1 MRNWFD
7 IITPHEDIRKGDF
20 NEAVFAA
27 NLGDVAHGT
36 APAEYNDPYTFFRRT
51 YLTSGLESLLTG
63 VHKKLTAGKGPS
75 VVELKTPFGGGKT
88 HSLVSVYHYVKN
100 GKEIIDLLPDGVKP
114 VSAPMC
120 VIVGE
125 QLNTSSGI
133 TSNNVTRYTLWG
145 ELAYQIGGIEAYNR
159 IKENDEN
166 RIAPGKNDLHDILVD
181 KAPFVILF
189 DEVLGYVNRAHGD
202 QVGETSLATQTLNF
216 FKQLTETV
224 AGIEN
229 GLFIVTLPSSKLED
243 FSEPEQRDL
252 SQLDKIFGRLVD
264 IQTPV
269 QNEEVY
275 SIIRRRLFETV
286 GNDSEVRDVIDKYIQ
301 KYQELKKELPGKVR
315 EAEYRKTMERAYPFH
330 PDVID
335 ILHEKW
341 GTYSSFQRTRGV
353 LRLLASVVED
363 LYEQETNIDLI
374 LPGDINLD
382 NQAIKEEF
390 LKHIGAE
397 HESIISSDL
406 ANNGKAKSQILD
418 KDNKDWKHLAE
429 QISTGIFLH
438 SFTADQPERGT
449 DISYIKLAVMHS
461 ETIPPLVTEV
471 LQKLKNQLW
480 YLNTRNEQ
488 YYFSGIP
495 NLNRMIADK
504 KGRIQK
510 KDVIEELR
518 NRVKRNLGN
527 KMRTYLWP
535 DNSNDIVDNTD
546 LKLIVVNPDKPL
558 SDSQLK
564 EWFDKRGDNFR
575 AYKNT
580 LFFAIPDEDRFT
592 RLQDTIKE
600 YLSYKEIQD
609 DIGAGHFPG
618 LEGKVE
624 DVKRSIR
631 DIDGDFVQKIR
642 ELYRILGVPAADGFE
657 KFDLGKPTF
666 GTENLDTW
674 IYSEL
679 TDDSH
684 KKILTNPPSNR
695 FITSKFLES
704 SEQVALDTLIEQ
716 FYKNPG
722 LPVPSER
729 TIIGEAIAK
738 GVKEA
743 SFGYGMMGPEDE
755 IQPGSVR
762 FGEHLSAF
770 DVQFQEDEYLL
781 SSELAQQLKSEEQ
794 DEGYDV
800 EEQTADIS
808 GDEHLGEDFTDDEG
822 GTLDVPKEERVNKVH
837 IKASKIKANKL
848 VELHRGVMQ
857 PLIKEAGDFEFTIEF
872 TVKSSD
878 GIKKKTLEQQV
889 YETLKQLGAEVE
901 DESL

>member
-7 IITPHEDIRKGDF
+7 IITPHEDIRNGDF

-27 NLGDVAHGT
+27 NLGDVTLGT
-36 APAEYNDPYTFFRRT
+36 APAEYHDPYTFFKRT
-51 YLTSGLESLLTG
+51 YLTNGLESLLGG

-88 HSLVSVYHYVKN
+88 HSLVAVYHYLKN
-100 GKEIIDLLPDGVKP
+100 GKEIVDLLPDEIEP
-114 VSAPMC
+114 VSAPVC
-120 VIVGE
+120 AVVGN
-125 QLNTSSGI
+125 QINTRNGV
-133 TSNNVTRYTLWG
+133 TSDNLTRYTLWG
-145 ELAYQIGGIEAYNR
+145 ELAYQIGGKDAYDQIR
-159 IKENDEN
+159 ENDED
-166 RIAPGKNDLHDILVD
+166 RIAPGKNDLNALLADYQ
-181 KAPFVILF
+181 PFVILF
-189 DEVLGYVNRAHGD
+189 DEVLEYVNAAHSV
-202 QVGETSLATQTLNF
+202 QVGDTSLATQTLTF
-216 FKQLTETV
+216 LKQLTEAV
-224 AGIEN
+224 AGLEN
-229 GLFIVTLPSSKLED
+229 GLFIVTLPSSELED
-243 FSEPEQRDL
+243 FGDTKQRDL
-252 SQLDKIFGRLVD
+252 AQLDKIFGRLVD

-269 QNEEVY
+269 RGEEVY

-286 GNDSEVRDVIDKYIQ
+286 SNDSEVRDVIDKYIQ

-341 GTYSSFQRTRGV
+341 GTYGSFQRTRGV

-363 LYEQETNIDLI
+363 LYEQEINLDLI

-397 HESIISSDL
+397 HESIISSDI
-406 ANNGKAKSQILD
+406 ANNGRAKSQILD
-418 KDNKDWKHLAE
+418 KDNKEWKHLAE

-449 DISYIKLAVMHS
+449 DLSYIKLAVVHS

-488 YYFSGIP
+488 FYFSGIP
-495 NLNRMIADK
+495 NLNRMVADK

-527 KMRTYLWP
+527 KLRTYLWP
-535 DNSNDIVDNTD
+535 DNSNDVVDNTD

-558 SDSQLK
+558 SDKQLK

-592 RLQDTIKE
+592 RLQDMIKE
-600 YLSYKEIQD
+600 YLSYKEIED

-618 LEGKVE
+618 LEGKVD

-631 DIDGDFVQKIR
+631 DIEGDFGQKIR

-684 KKILTNPPSNR
+684 KKILPNPPSSR

-704 SEQVALDTLIEQ
+704 SDKVALDTLIEQ

-729 TIIGEAIAK
+729 TIVGEAIAK
-738 GVKEA
+738 GVKEGT
-743 SFGYGMMGPEDE
+743 FGYGMMGPENE
-755 IQPGSVR
+755 IQPDSVR
-762 FGEHLSAF
+762 FGEHISAF
-770 DVQFQEDEYLL
+770 DIQFQEDEYLL

-794 DEGYDV
+794 DEEYEV
-800 EEQTADIS
+800 EEQPTDTS
-808 GDEHLGEDFTDDEG
+808 GDEHPGEGFAGDEG
-822 GTLDVPKEERVNKVH
+822 GTLDVPKEERVNEVH

-857 PLIKEAGDFEFTIEF
+857 PLIREAGDFEFTIEF

-889 YETLKQLGAEVE
+889 YETLKQLGAEIK
-901 DESL
+901 